1 MERTIRVTGKAS
13 LKVKPDWTEIL
24 LTLTGTNA
32 DYGKVLA
39 LSAEKTEALRGCF
52 EAQGFDGKDLKTTD
66 FSVNTKYENYNE
78 NGSYRQRFVG
88 YEFRHALKIG
98 FAAGSENLGRALSAL
113 SSCAAE
119 PEFEIVYTVK
129 DGEKAKNELLKKAV
143 AASSEKAIVLARAAG
158 VGLGDIVNI
167 DYYWEKMPMEARPFG
182 KMLRV
187 NAPMAAMD
195 LSVEPEDIELS
206 DSVTVVW
213 EIK

>member
-129 DGEKAKNELLKKAV
+129 DGEKA
-143 AASSEKAIVLARAAG
+143 IVLARAAG

-182 KMLRV
+182 KMLRA

-195 LSVEPEDIELS
+195 LFVEPEDIELS